1 MFRTLGHYKKY
12 GVHRPKGL
20 RPEMLE
26 QVKWVSGSGNPV
38 PAKMLRMGWRSSA
51 GNWGYGL
58 VTLNHYSLRSAE
70 SYLVKRFRGRVNH
83 VDRDQGLN
91 YWFRMNNNAT
101 EDRSIL
107 NKIPRAK
114 VEFDKLMADP
124 EIRAIH
130 ERCIVAHKERVE
142 SLLQSPDYQAL
153 FDEVTGERLKLLS
166 QMNHHFGSQVFA
178 DGPDSIPLDFHK
190 KNTTFDEA
198 PPDTPTDPEPPAKP
212 YFS

>member
-26 QVKWVSGSGNPV
+26 QVKWVNGSGNPV
-38 PAKMLRMGWRSSA
+38 PAKMLRTGWRSSTS
-51 GNWGYGL
+51 NWGYGL

-114 VEFDKLMADP
+114 VEFDKFMA
-124 EIRAIH
+124 E
-130 ERCIVAHKERVE
+130 
-142 SLLQSPDYQAL
+142 QN
-153 FDEVTGERLKLLS
+153 G
-166 QMNHHFGSQVFA
+166 
-178 DGPDSIPLDFHK
+178 
-190 KNTTFDEA
+190 
-198 PPDTPTDPEPPAKP
+198 
-212 YFS
+212 

>member
-1 MFRTLGHYKKY
+1 M
-12 GVHRPKGL
+12 GVG
-20 RPEMLE
+20 
-26 QVKWVSGSGNPV
+26 
-38 PAKMLRMGWRSSA
+38 
-51 GNWGYGL
+51 GL

-114 VEFDKLMADP
+114 LEFDKLMADP
-124 EIRAIH
+124 DIREMH
-130 ERCIVAHKERVE
+130 KRSVVAHKERVE
-142 SLLQSPDYQAL
+142 SLLQSPDYKEL
-153 FDEVTGERLKLLS
+153 FAEVTGERLNALA
-166 QMNHHFGSQVFA
+166 QMTHHFGSQVFA
-178 DGPDSIPLDFHK
+178 DGPDSIPVDFHTE
-190 KNTTFDEA
+190 NTTYDEVA
-198 PPDTPTDPEPPAKP
+198 PVVPVDPKPPAKP